1 MAVVPGRETTGWR
14 QHAPFIA
21 FLVVHVVVWTVVPAL
36 IRGPALDKHG
46 DMMENFVWG
55 QEWQWGYQKHPP
67 FFSWVSATWLGLTG
81 FSPWSYFLLSQI
93 NVAIAFIAI
102 RGIAREYLTPTIA
115 ITAVML
121 MELVPTYSLMSFK
134 FNSHSILLSLWP
146 LTALF
151 TLRAVTRGRAS
162 SWALLGLFAGLAM
175 LSMYY
180 SALLLA
186 CLVLLLVLTPEGRW
200 AFRTSGPYVALLVF
214 AAVLAPHVLWLVE
227 NDFPPFRYAL
237 AHFDESTVDSLL
249 RTAEFAAMNL
259 FYIAPLLIAVW
270 LLFKNRGFLRG
281 LSPGDRSFGQFFLPV
296 AVLGPFL
303 LAIGAGLLM
312 QVRLS
317 SVWGIPLW
325 FAISVLLLTPIAT
338 GIDNRQDRAARRL
351 VGILLVLMPTA
362 ALVTAALSGDVR
374 SVYSFPARELAAEVT
389 ERWRANFDQP
399 LEIIGGSKASAQSI
413 AFYSPD
419 HPSVLVDFDLQ
430 ASPWLTP
437 ARIEEMGIA
446 VVCSMVEQGCFASAR
461 EMFPGAVSGQ
471 FTVEGTER
479 VFGRSRDESF
489 RYLFIPPAGSR

>member
-1 MAVVPGRETTGWR
+1 VAVVPEQETTGWR
-14 QHAPFIA
+14 AHAPFIA
-21 FLVVHVVVWTVVPAL
+21 FLVAHIVVWTVVPAL
-36 IRGPALDKHG
+36 IRGPALDSHG

-55 QEWQWGYQKHPP
+55 QEWQWGYHKHPP
-67 FFSWVSATWLGLTG
+67 FFAWVSTAWLGITG
-81 FSPWSYFLLSQI
+81 FSPWTYFLLSQI

-102 RGIAREYLTPTIA
+102 RGIAREYLTPTLA

-151 TLRAVTRGRAS
+151 ALRAVIRGRAS

-180 SALLLA
+180 SALLLG
-186 CLVLLLVLTPEGRW
+186 CLVLLLFVTPQGRR
-200 AFRTSGPYVALLVF
+200 AFRTAGPYVALLVF

-237 AHFDESTVDSLL
+237 VHFDEGAIDSLL

-259 FYIAPLLIAVW
+259 LYIAPLLIAVW

-281 LSPGDRSFGQFFLPV
+281 LSPGDWSFGHLFLPV

-303 LAIGAGLLM
+303 LALGAGSLL

-338 GIDNRQDRAARRL
+338 GIDSRQNRAARRL
-351 VGILLVLMPTA
+351 VGILLLLMPTTV
-362 ALVTAALSGDVR
+362 LVAAALSADVQN
-374 SVYSFPARELAAEVT
+374 VYSFPAREIAAEVT
-389 ERWRANFDQP
+389 ERWRADFGRP
-399 LEIIGGSKASAQSI
+399 LEIVGGSKASAQSI

-419 HPSVLVDFDLQ
+419 HPSVLLDFDLE

-437 ARIEEMGIA
+437 ARIEDEGIA
-446 VVCSMVEQGCFASAR
+446 VVCRTVDQACVANAH
-461 EMFPGAVSGQ
+461 EMFPGAMSGQ
-471 FTVEGTER
+471 FTVEGAER
-479 VFGRSRDESF
+479 AFGRSRDESF